1 MRENILS
8 WYPFKEDASILDIG
22 AGCGAITGLLCRRAK
37 KVVVAELS
45 KRRAS
50 INYERNK
57 QYENLCIMVGNLN
70 DMEFTEKF
78 DYVVLNGVLEYAMSF
93 TEGDTP
99 YETFLENMGRFLKED
114 GRFLIAI
121 ENRLGL
127 KYFAGAPE
135 DHTDRYFLGLENYP
149 GVDSVRTFSK
159 KELKE
164 LLERSGFPCTKFYYP
179 YPDYKFPKEIFTDET
194 LAANGFGKP
203 YRSLDGKRIPLFNES
218 EAAHSLAAEGVADIF
233 SNSFLVEAGR
243 VEKKTA
249 EEILYVKSSSERR
262 KEFQILT
269 KIVRRDGEKKS
280 ARSRCA
286 RKRSRMCAG

>member
-1 MRENILS
+1 MAEFNLTYYKDEDRYSDGNIEEVMLDMAKRGISYEELPREDVSFPIIYHFSAMRENILN

-121 ENRLGL
+121 
-127 KYFAGAPE
+127 
-135 DHTDRYFLGLENYP
+135 
-149 GVDSVRTFSK
+149 
-159 KELKE
+159 
-164 LLERSGFPCTKFYYP
+164 
-179 YPDYKFPKEIFTDET
+179 
-194 LAANGFGKP
+194 
-203 YRSLDGKRIPLFNES
+203 
-218 EAAHSLAAEGVADIF
+218 
-233 SNSFLVEAGR
+233 
-243 VEKKTA
+243 
-249 EEILYVKSSSERR
+249 
-262 KEFQILT
+262 
-269 KIVRRDGEKKS
+269 
-280 ARSRCA
+280 
-286 RKRSRMCAG
+286 